1 MRSEDKYFQTLS
13 QPELWQRYCGFLDLS
28 VEEFMA
34 IQKELLTDQIGMV
47 AGSLLGKKIMGDK
60 PPVTV
65 DEFRKMVPITR
76 YDDYEPYLSE
86 RQEDALAIKPAVWC
100 HSSGRSGKFHWMPH
114 CEESLKRMV
123 RTSIATLVLANAKR
137 RGEVNIAPGF
147 RFLLMLPPA
156 PYTSGTQFD
165 VVAQHLSFKA
175 IPDPQKTA
183 HLEYA
188 ERIQLGFKQALKD
201 GVDYMGAI
209 GSVLVR
215 MGEAFSEQSGTMKF
229 SWRMLHPK
237 LAFRLG
243 RAFLSAKRAKRG
255 ILPRDLWPAKA
266 ILAGGTDVRIYKDS
280 IASYWGHEPYE
291 PYGMTEAFLIAIPG
305 WAQRGMVFLPDLVF
319 LEFIPYADVLKLQE
333 DPAFRPRTVL
343 LDELETGE
351 LYEVVLTHFY
361 GMPLLRYRTKDLIK
375 VESLSDD
382 EAGIKLPHVSFHRRL
397 DDVINLGAMAQI
409 DERTL
414 WQAIANTGV
423 KFADWTAFKDYDQ
436 QQVYLQVYL
445 EPKPGVILD
454 GLAEKIDANLKELD
468 LDYRDVETYLSYQPV
483 RVTELA
489 AGSFQ
494 RYMELKKSQGADLA
508 HLKPAHI
515 NPPEDVIELLLAQH

>member
-28 VEEFMA
+28 LEEFMA
-34 IQKELLTDQIGMV
+34 IQKELLTDQIGIV
-47 AGSLLGKKIMGDK
+47 AGSVLGRKIMGEK
-60 PPVTV
+60 APETV
-65 DEFRKMVPITR
+65 AEFRERVPITT
-76 YDDYEPYLSE
+76 YGDYEPYLSE
-86 RQEDALAIKPAVWC
+86 RQEDALAIEPAVWC

-114 CEESLKRMV
+114 CEESLQRMV
-123 RTSIATLVLANAKR
+123 RTSIATLVLASATKR
-137 RGEVNIAPGF
+137 GQVNIAPGF

-165 VVAQHLSFKA
+165 VVAQHLSFKP
-175 IPDPQKTA
+175 IPDPAKTA

-188 ERIQLGFKQALKD
+188 DRIQLGFKLALKD

-243 RAFLSAKRAKRG
+243 RAFFLAKRAKRG
-255 ILPRDLWPAKA
+255 ILPRDLWPSKA

-280 IASYWGHEPYE
+280 ITHYWGHEPYE
-291 PYGMTEAFLIAIPG
+291 PYGMTEAFMIAIPS
-305 WAQRGMVFLPDLVF
+305 WARHGMVFLPDIAF

-333 DPAFRPRTVL
+333 DPTYRPRTL
-343 LDELETGE
+343 LMDEIQVGE

-375 VESLSDD
+375 VEILAD
-382 EAGIKLPHVSFHRRL
+382 EPEGINLPHISFHRRI

-414 WQAIANTGV
+414 WQAIADTGV
-423 KFADWTAFKDYDQ
+423 KFVDWTATKAYDEQ
-436 QQVYLQVYL
+436 QAYLQVYIEL
-445 EPKPGVILD
+445 KPDVTVD
-454 GLAEKIDANLKELD
+454 GLAQQIDANLKELD

-483 RVTELA
+483 RVTMLTE
-489 AGSFQ
+489 GSFQ
-494 RYMELKKSQGADLA
+494 RYMEVKKSQGADLA
-508 HLKPAHI
+508 HLKPSHI
-515 NPPEDVIELLLAQH
+515 NPPEDVVELLLAQ